1 MALGPGLIAG
11 ITDRIL
17 SLHGWAALAIVFAV
31 PALEASAFA
40 GFVFP
45 GEIAVLLGG
54 VLAFEHR
61 ISLPA
66 AIIAAVAGAIIGDS
80 VGYLIGRLWGRSLL
94 RGTLGK
100 LPLIRHRLDESLDR
114 AQAYVKRR
122 RGSAVFFG
130 RFTAALRVLVPGL
143 AGMSQIHFPTFL
155 AYNAAGGIL
164 WGAGFVLLGYAA
176 GASYRQVE
184 TIAGKIG
191 LVLLGVIVIA
201 LALNALVRRSDRLRP
216 LGDRLAAT
224 AAPAWVRRRF
234 PQQVAWTRRRL
245 EPGSPIGFWL
255 TFTVSAGAMAAWAF
269 GGLTQDV
276 IGHDDVVRRDPRVE
290 SFVIN
295 HRTHAL
301 TAIMKVVTWFGSTAV
316 LIPIGGALGGYVLL
330 RRRDWRPGAMMAIVL
345 AGALA
350 LYDIV
355 KPAVGRA
362 RPPIGFW
369 IGPSSGHSFPS
380 GHATQ
385 SIAFYGMAALILGAG
400 RAARVKTWLWVTAA
414 AIVFLVGASRL
425 YLGAHWL
432 SDVLGGWALGA
443 TWLALVVA
451 ITLALAGSGR
461 TRLKMGELTM
471 RSGVGYPCPS

>member
-1 MALGPGLIAG
+1 MIAG

-31 PALEASAFA
+31 PALEASAFV

-80 VGYLIGRLWGRSLL
+80 IGYVIGRLWGRRLL
-94 RGTLGK
+94 RGTVGK
-100 LPLIRHRLDESLDR
+100 LPVIRHHLEESLDK
-114 AQAYVKRR
+114 AQAYVRRR

-130 RFTAALRVLVPGL
+130 RFTTALRVLVPGL
-143 AGMSQIHFPTFL
+143 AGMSEIHFPTFL
-155 AYNAAGGIL
+155 AFNAAGGML
-164 WGAGFVLLGYAA
+164 WGTGFVLLGYAA
-176 GASYRQVE
+176 GASYRSVE
-184 TIAGKIG
+184 RIAGKIG
-191 LVLLGVIVIA
+191 LVLLGLIVIGLVLNQ
-201 LALNALVRRSDRLRP
+201 LARRSDRLHA

-224 AAPAWVRRRF
+224 PALARIRRRF
-234 PQQVAWTRRRL
+234 RRQVAWTRRRL
-245 EPGSPIGFWL
+245 DPLTPTGFWL
-255 TFTVSAGAMAAWAF
+255 TFTVAAGALAAWTF

-276 IGHDDVVRRDPRVE
+276 IGHDEVARLDPRVE
-290 SFVIN
+290 SFVIA
-295 HRTHAL
+295 HRTGAL
-301 TAIMKVVTWFGSTAV
+301 TGVMKAVTWLGSTAV
-316 LIPIGGALGGYVLL
+316 VIPLGAVLAGYFLL
-330 RRRDWRPGAMMAIVL
+330 HRRDWRPGALFAVALGGAI
-345 AGALA
+345 A

-355 KPAVGRA
+355 KATVGRA
-362 RPPIGFW
+362 RPAMGLW
-369 IGPSSGHSFPS
+369 IGHYSGHAFPS

-385 SIAFYGMAALILGAG
+385 SIAFYGMAALMLGAG
-400 RAARVKTWLWVTAA
+400 HTPKAKAWLWAGAA
-414 AIVFLVGASRL
+414 VVVFTVGASRL

-451 ITLALAGSGR
+451 VTLTLQGTRRGERTPLGIVDSRRGR
-461 TRLKMGELTM
+461 GP
-471 RSGVGYPCPS
+471 RSAKRAAA